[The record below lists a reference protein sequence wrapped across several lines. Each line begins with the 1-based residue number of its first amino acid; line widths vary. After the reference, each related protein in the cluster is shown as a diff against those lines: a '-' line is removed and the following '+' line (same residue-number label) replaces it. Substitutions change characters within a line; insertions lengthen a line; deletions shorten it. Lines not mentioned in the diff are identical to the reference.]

1 MGKPLER
8 YISTEA
14 KRDALR
20 ISKQPQSGGLPIQSS
35 QVSPDRALA
44 PPISA
49 SNMLLRCQIES
60 ICRSGRQT
68 IKHRSDA
75 TGTYSK
81 IHTPPDVVQDPRCRR
96 QIEGA
101 YRRGHQTIKHRSD
114 ATGTYSKI
122 YIPPDVAQDPR
133 CRRQIERTYHSGSH
147 TNKRHKS
154 ASKTACETGRALDV

>member
-81 IHTPPDVVQDPRCRR
+81 I
-96 QIEGA
+96 
-101 YRRGHQTIKHRSD
+101 
-114 ATGTYSKI
+114 
-122 YIPPDVAQDPR
+122 YIPPDVVQDPR